1 MSVIL
6 LLLSLS
12 DVHAY
17 EVGSAPFCV
26 VDNIG
31 NQECY
36 YYTLDA
42 CRQAAKLKLSTATC
56 IPNNQEKVQ

>member
-1 MSVIL
+1 MIVL
-6 LLLSLS
+6 LLFLSLS
-12 DVHAY
+12 AHAY
-17 EVGSAPFCV
+17 ESGSAPFCV

-31 NQECY
+31 NLECY

-56 IPNNQEKVQ
+56 VRNQSGERQ